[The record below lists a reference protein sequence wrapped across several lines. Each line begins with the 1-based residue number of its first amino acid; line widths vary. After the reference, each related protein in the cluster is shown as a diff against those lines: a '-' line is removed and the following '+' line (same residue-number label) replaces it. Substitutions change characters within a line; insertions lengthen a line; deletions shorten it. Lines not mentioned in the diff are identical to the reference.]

1 MTPMTQTPYP
11 RPTSDE
17 HADHRPGG
25 PADQP
30 RWPVWLKVVLTPV
43 IFLTIVTVGVLPLLP
58 FETALQSAATEIQ
71 LVVQVASHVVV
82 LVLAAGVLWLMARFI
97 QRVRLG
103 DVGVLWS
110 RRSLQLLGFG
120 LAISIA
126 ITVPAGLLLQELG
139 LLRDYFE
146 PNTAVPAWMEVAVML
161 SMAFFLQGIPEEW
174 FFRGWILR
182 VMGHRPVRAIWTSAI
197 LFGVI
202 HIISE
207 GPQENLFERLV
218 YVAMATAFGLSCAVL
233 AVQLRSVWVAAGIHA
248 GIHVANIIGTLLGM
262 GQGPWLWG
270 VIAVGHLLVGL
281 VAMRLRPLP
290 SEVTFER

>member
-1 MTPMTQTPYP
+1 MTQTPDP
-11 RPTSDE
+11 RPTADQ
-17 HADHRPGG
+17 HAGHQPDGA
-25 PADQP
+25 ADQP

-43 IFLTIVTVGVLPLLP
+43 IFLTIVTAGVLPLLP
-58 FETALQSAATEIQ
+58 FESALQSASPGVM
-71 LVVQVASHVVV
+71 LVAQIAMHLTV
-82 LVLAAGVLWLMARFI
+82 LALAAGVLWLMARFI
-97 QRVRLG
+97 QRVRLR

-110 RRSLQLLGFG
+110 GRSLQLLGLG

-197 LFGVI
+197 LFGII

-233 AVQLRSVWVAAGIHA
+233 ATTLRSVWVAIGIHA

-262 GQGPWLWG
+262 GQGPWLWAT
-270 VIAVGHLLVGL
+270 IAVGHLLISGYAWRTHNKPHQVWG
-281 VAMRLRPLP
+281 
-290 SEVTFER
+290 